1 MYEFVERA
9 APSYDSE
16 GMTEHYIDENGNCFI
31 LENDKMMQVAEESL
45 AIPALVSIENDL
57 VPEETD
63 VTVVVL
69 EKAQEASFFDLISD
83 FFDSMISFFLRLFS
97 FNR

>member
-1 MYEFVERA
+1 
-9 APSYDSE
+9 
-16 GMTEHYIDENGNCFI
+16 
-31 LENDKMMQVAEESL
+31 MMQVAEESL
-45 AIPALVSIENDL
+45 AIPALVRIENVL
-57 VPEETD
+57 VPEEND
-63 VTVVVL
+63 VSVVVL